1 MLKKIV
7 AFVFAF
13 TLIFIIDQGVK
24 YYTLHT
30 LCDSNII
37 KDGKIL
43 MQEGDELFAQSSC
56 AGKKQGEYIS
66 LVGTLNTGVAFSMF
80 SGKEELKFVHLGLLV
95 LLFLYLLWQR
105 RFFSDHLIA
114 FALLF
119 GAGCSNL
126 FDRFIYGG
134 VVDMFFWHKW
144 FEFAVF
150 NVADATINLSIALIL
165 IKELF
170 FRKKR
175 HYEENFS

>member
-43 MQEGDELFAQSSC
+43 MQEGDELFTQNSC
-56 AGKKQGEYIS
+56 AGKRQGEYIS

-80 SGKEELKFVHLGLLV
+80 SGKEELKFVHLGLLHGEQR
-95 LLFLYLLWQR
+95 QR
-105 RFFSDHLIA
+105 RLC
-114 FALLF
+114 
-119 GAGCSNL
+119 AGCEGARTQALQGHTSACYAWSGDYRRCYAL
-126 FDRFIYGG
+126 GALG
-134 VVDMFFWHKW
+134 VADGCAIALC
-144 FEFAVF
+144 AVF
-150 NVADATINLSIALIL
+150 S
-165 IKELF
+165 
-170 FRKKR
+170 
-175 HYEENFS
+175 H

>member
-43 MQEGDELFAQSSC
+43 MQEGDELFTQNSC
-56 AGKKQGEYIS
+56 AGKRQGEYIS

-80 SGKEELKFVHLGLLV
+80 SGKE
-95 LLFLYLLWQR
+95 
-105 RFFSDHLIA
+105 S
-114 FALLF
+114 
-119 GAGCSNL
+119 
-126 FDRFIYGG
+126 
-134 VVDMFFWHKW
+134 
-144 FEFAVF
+144 
-150 NVADATINLSIALIL
+150 
-165 IKELF
+165 
-170 FRKKR
+170 
-175 HYEENFS
+175 